1 MKFWAYFLI
10 PVYTVL
16 FTRGYNWFTT
26 NFSVIGNFFDR
37 KKSFFLWGVL
47 VGSYFYMIH
56 RNIKS
61 RAALHPICARLIPA
75 ALVLLFCAIT
85 TPYLPEELPLK
96 SVLHIVFAFLSAVLV
111 LLYLFWIIRTRYQ
124 TEPGAYRPFLYGWG
138 AIVGVSV
145 ILLAVAGIISNAL
158 EIYVTL
164 TSVAMAQRLAC
175 RVAVQEEMPDS
186 GGDTSEKAS
195 RRKSL
200 GKRRNHLLT

>member
-1 MKFWAYFLI
+1 MGSSGGKLFLYDTPEYKI
-10 PVYTVL
+10 PCSAAPNLRQIDTGCTVL
-16 FTRGYNWFTT
+16 
-26 NFSVIGNFFDR
+26 
-37 KKSFFLWGVL
+37 L
-47 VGSYFYMIH
+47 V
-56 RNIKS
+56 
-61 RAALHPICARLIPA
+61 
-75 ALVLLFCAIT
+75 CAIT

-145 ILLAVAGIISNAL
+145 ILLAVAGIISSAL

>member
-37 KKSFFLWGVL
+37 KRSFFLWGVL
-47 VGSYFYMIH
+47 VGSYFYLIH
-56 RNIKS
+56 RKIKS
-61 RAALHPICARLIPA
+61 RITLHPICAGLIPS

-96 SVLHIVFAFLSAVLV
+96 SVLHIIFAFLSAVLV
-111 LLYLFWIIRTRYQ
+111 LLYLIWIIWSRYQ
-124 TEPGAYRPFLYGWG
+124 IYPGAYRRFLYGWG
-138 AIVGVSV
+138 AIVGLSV
-145 ILLAVAGIISNAL
+145 LLLGVAGIVSSAL

-164 TSVAMAQRLAC
+164 TSVAMAERLAC
-175 RVAVQEEMPDS
+175 RIAQQNETLHRTKTRTERKPVQP
-186 GGDTSEKAS
+186 GKDT
-195 RRKSL
+195 L
-200 GKRRNHLLT
+200 ITY

>member
-111 LLYLFWIIRTRYQ
+111 LLYLLLVIWSQYQ
-124 TEPGAYRPFLYGWG
+124 IYPQVYRGFLYGWL
-138 AIVGVSV
+138 AIVGGSAL
-145 ILLAVAGIISNAL
+145 LLAAAGIISSAL

-164 TSVAMAQRLAC
+164 TSAAMAERLI
-175 RVAVQEEMPDS
+175 
-186 GGDTSEKAS
+186 S
-195 RRKSL
+195 RIARQAALEGRESSCAGYARL
-200 GKRRNHLLT
+200 ES